1 MSGLFASR
9 AARRRAGTYVG
20 FLVAS
25 VFLMAIS
32 ANPLVRDL
40 QNGVAFAFKPIEV
53 SIDGVAKDVVS
64 IGGALADID
73 QLRKDNE
80 ALRAENDQLSIDNR
94 SAAELRRENDQL
106 TALLQLREGLNFET
120 TAAAVIARE
129 TSEAR
134 RVIVIDRG
142 SDDGLQV
149 GHVVIASGGALVGR
163 IIDVGPDFARVL
175 LMSDSTSTVIGQLLS
190 STATGKVVGQP
201 GGALVMTAV
210 DSTVTVPMG
219 EEVFTAGIE
228 LAGGLRSPYPKGL
241 LIGQVVDVARDPN
254 EVVQTVFLEPAA
266 PLDNLEFLLVITN
279 YEGGIIGP
287 IETGVPCDPTKGGT
301 LPDSDQPCP
310 SDSPRATQ
318 APRP

>member
-1 MSGLFASR
+1 MSGLFANR

-40 QNGVAFAFKPIEV
+40 QNGVAFAFTPLEA

-80 ALRAENDQLSIDNR
+80 ALRAENDQLRIDNQ
-94 SAAELRRENDQL
+94 AAGELRRENDQL
-106 TALLQLREGLNFET
+106 TALLQLRQGLNFQT
-120 TAAAVIARE
+120 TTAAVIARE

-142 SDDGLQV
+142 SDDGIQI

-163 IIDVGPDFARVL
+163 VIDVGPDFARVL

-190 STATGKVVGQP
+190 STATAKVVRQP
-201 GGALVMTAV
+201 GGALVMTDV
-210 DSTVTVPMG
+210 DSTVTVPLG

-228 LAGGLRSPYPKGL
+228 LAGGIRSPYPKGL

-254 EVVQTVFLEPAA
+254 EVVQTVYLQPAA
-266 PLDNLEFLLVITN
+266 PLDRLEFVLVITD
-279 YEGGIIGP
+279 YQGGLSGGP
-287 IETGVPCDPTKGGT
+287 GS
-301 LPDSDQPCP
+301 SDQPCVP
-310 SDSPRATQ
+310 TASGVLPNNDEPCPTA
-318 APRP
+318 APAP